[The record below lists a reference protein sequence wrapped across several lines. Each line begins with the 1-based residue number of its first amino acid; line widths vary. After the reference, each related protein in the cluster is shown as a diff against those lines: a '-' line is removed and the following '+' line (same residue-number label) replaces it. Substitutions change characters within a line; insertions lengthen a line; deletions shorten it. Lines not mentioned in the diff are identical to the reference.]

1 MSVTT
6 AAESDVQCVVGDRL
20 RILVEGATST
30 GSLELFELEGDLGS
44 GPPPHAHPWLEAYF
58 IPDGSVR
65 VELDG
70 QHFLAGPG
78 TSVVVP
84 AGHVHRFDVASST
97 ARFLVATTG
106 DRASVFFRDLSRNS
120 PGVPTPEN
128 LPGIVEVAK
137 RNGLTS
143 PIF

>member
-6 AAESDVQCVVGDRL
+6 AVESDVLSVVGDQL
-20 RILVEGATST
+20 RVLVDGATSGGT
-30 GSLELFELEGDLGS
+30 FELFEVQGDLGS

-58 IPDGSVR
+58 ILDGQVL

-70 QHFLAGPG
+70 QPSLAEPG

-84 AGHVHRFDVASST
+84 AGETHRFEIMSPT
-97 ARFLVATTG
+97 ARFIVATTG
-106 DRASVFFRDLSRNS
+106 DRASVFFRDLSQNA
-120 PGVPTPEN
+120 PGAPTPEN

>member
-6 AAESDVQCVVGDRL
+6 AVELDVLSVVGDQL
-20 RILVEGATST
+20 RILVEGAASG
-30 GSLELFELEGDLGS
+30 GSFELFEVQGDLGS

-58 IPDGSVR
+58 I
-65 VELDG
+65 LDG
-70 QHFLAGPG
+70 RVLVEMDGQQSLTQPG

-84 AGHVHRFDVASST
+84 AGQVHRFEIASTT

-106 DRASVFFRDLSRNS
+106 DRASVFFRDLSENA
-120 PGVPTPEN
+120 PGAPTPSN

-143 PIF
+143 PLF